1 MKKCP
6 HCKKNIP
13 DSAKVCPYCGTRL
26 EKGYRPMKRTNAF
39 PNYLYLILAF
49 ILMFSPILSTL
60 MFGSLLDSDTTTS
73 QSPQTPD
80 SAITLGPLEKS
91 DEEKVAYY
99 FGSLDNFDKLVTNSD
114 EYVKKIKAVEADLKE
129 LTKKYGDV
137 EISKDYDFYV
147 TENNNVHT
155 NITYILNVSDQE
167 EIKVSLSYDLL
178 KKANRLEIKD
188 EITGFENYEAMK
200 VNDQSYQLSKD
211 IVTLLNG
218 EKEFACYQDVSK
230 QFNELDLDLSKERL
244 GNYGLAVNKQQK
256 TTDISMRILGRET
269 NYRLQL
275 TYQCEIDLDKLI

>member
-60 MFGSLLDSDTTTS
+60 MFGSLLDSDTATS

>member
-60 MFGSLLDSDTTTS
+60 MFGSLLDSDTATS

-114 EYVKKIKAVEADLKE
+114 EYVKKIKAVESDLKE

-256 TTDISMRILGRET
+256 TTDVSMRILGRET

>member
-60 MFGSLLDSDTTTS
+60 MFGSLLDSDTATS

-80 SAITLGPLEKS
+80 SAIALGPLEKS

>member
-60 MFGSLLDSDTTTS
+60 MFGSLLDSDTASS

-80 SAITLGPLEKS
+80 SAIALGPLEKS

-256 TTDISMRILGRET
+256 TTDVSMRILGRET

>member
-60 MFGSLLDSDTTTS
+60 MFGSLLDSDTATS

-256 TTDISMRILGRET
+256 TTDVSMRILGRET